1 MMKSNKTILTII
13 GIMFFALFACNAK
26 EAKANPAT
34 DFYFEANKTFTE
46 ITIYRYD
53 GKSPNVVIPSE
64 IEGLPVT
71 EIKSFSSYM
80 NPTKIT
86 SVVIPDTVKKIGKEA
101 FSQCKE
107 LKYVKFSKN
116 LEVIGALSFFL
127 CERLDGIILPES
139 LRVIGDNA
147 FAGCKSLKIIDFKNV
162 EFIRIGAFQET
173 SLSSVTFPQTL
184 QYIGS
189 RAFYNCNNLEKIIL
203 PEKFSA
209 IYIDETNWPKEHH
222 LGEVFSGNKI
232 NSSIALQKQLSQTKL
247 KNGSRENLENVS
259 KKYNIYINYHGL

>member
-1 MMKSNKTILTII
+1 MKSNKKILFFLLLTEFV
-13 GIMFFALFACNAK
+13 MFSCNAK
-26 EAKANPAT
+26 EVKANPIT

-64 IEGLPVT
+64 IEGIPVT
-71 EIKSFSSYM
+71 EINSFSSYM

-116 LEVIGALSFFL
+116 LEVIGTLSFFL
-127 CERLDGIILPES
+127 CEKLEGIILPES

-147 FAGCKSLKIIDFKNV
+147 FAGCKSLKTIDFKNV
-162 EFIRIGAFQET
+162 EYIGIGAFQET
-173 SLSSVTFPQTL
+173 ALYSVTFPQTL

-189 RAFYNCNNLEKIIL
+189 RAFYNCNNLEKVIL

-209 IYIDETNWPKEHH
+209 IYIDETNRPKEHH
-222 LGEVFSGNKI
+222 LNEVFSGNKI
-232 NSSIALQKQLSQTKL
+232 NSSIALQKQLTQTKL
-247 KNGSRENLENVS
+247 KTGSRENLENVS